1 MMKNK
6 DMVVSVLRDY
16 GAMTSSQIAVQVNIR
31 YDVSMT
37 PAQAAGAL
45 RPLTAKGYAANS
57 KDGYGKTVHWL
68 TDAGKEAL
76 KND

>member
-1 MMKNK
+1 MTNK
-6 DMVVSVLRDY
+6 EMVVSVLRDF
-16 GAMTSSQIAVQVNIR
+16 GAMTSSQIAVQVNRRFNTVI
-31 YDVSMT
+31 T

-57 KDGYGKTVHWL
+57 KDGRGKLVHWL
-68 TDAGKEAL
+68 TDEGKEAL

>member
-16 GAMTSSQIAVQVNIR
+16 GAMTSSQIAVQVNR
-31 YDVSMT
+31 RFDVGMT

-45 RPLTAKGYAANS
+45 RQPQYPHHGLRHGA
-57 KDGYGKTVHWL
+57 DR
-68 TDAGKEAL
+68 
-76 KND
+76 

>member
-1 MMKNK
+1 MKNR
-6 DMVVSVLRDY
+6 DMVVSVLKDY

-31 YDVSMT
+31 YHTSMT